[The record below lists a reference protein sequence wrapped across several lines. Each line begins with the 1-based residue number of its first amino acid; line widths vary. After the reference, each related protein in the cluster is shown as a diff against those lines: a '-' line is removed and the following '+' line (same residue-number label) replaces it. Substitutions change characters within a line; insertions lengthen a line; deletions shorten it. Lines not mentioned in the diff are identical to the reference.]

1 MKSSKLIALAAA
13 LVFWSGFPAAPATAQ
28 ENKPAFSGTPAGQG
42 GRSAEAQ
49 EHAREMGQK
58 NGQAAEK
65 LGQGSDKEKAAKAQA
80 EKVKA
85 EKAKADK
92 AKAAKAKTDKTKA
105 NKKS

>member
-1 MKSSKLIALAAA
+1 MTSSKLIVLAAA
-13 LVFWSGFPAAPATAQ
+13 LVFWGGFQAAPATAQ

-49 EHAREMGQK
+49 ERAREMGQK

-65 LGQGSDKEKAAKAQA
+65 LGQGSDKEKAAKA

-92 AKAAKAKTDKTKA
+92 AKAAKAKADKTKA